1 MRLILFDCDGTLV
14 DSQNII
20 VSTMHA
26 AFAMHG
32 ITVPSRD
39 AVLGIVGLSLE
50 QAIATLLG
58 DQADRAAEIAAT
70 YRDEFH
76 GRRQGGVLEPLY
88 PGAREIVTT
97 LAERD
102 DTLLGIVTGKS
113 RRGVDAV
120 LGGHGL
126 LDYFV
131 TIQTADDAPSKPHP
145 AMVLQA
151 LSATGADAAH
161 AVVIGD
167 TTYDMM
173 MARSAGTG
181 AVGVSWGYHAPQT
194 LPAAGAEIVLT
205 RFEDLPPWLER
216 RWAASESAA

>member
-32 ITVPSRD
+32 IAEPSRD
-39 AVLGIVGLSLE
+39 AVLAIVGLSLE

-58 DQADRAAEIAAT
+58 GQADRAVDVAAS
-70 YRDEFH
+70 YREQFH
-76 GRRQGGVLEPLY
+76 SRRQGGVLEPLY
-88 PGAREIVTT
+88 PGAREVVTA
-97 LAERD
+97 LAGRD

-161 AVVIGD
+161 TVVIGD

-194 LPAAGAEIVLT
+194 LPEAGAEIVLT
-205 RFEDLPPWLER
+205 RFDDLPPWLER
-216 RWAASESAA
+216 RWAASETAA

>member
-32 ITVPSRD
+32 IAAPSRD
-39 AVLGIVGLSLE
+39 AVLAIVGLSLE

-58 DQADRAAEIAAT
+58 DQADRAAEVAVS
-70 YRDEFH
+70 YREQFQS
-76 GRRQGGVLEPLY
+76 RRQDGVLEPLY
-88 PGAREIVTT
+88 PGAREVVTA
-97 LAERD
+97 LASRD

-126 LDYFV
+126 LDCFV

-161 AVVIGD
+161 TVVIGD

-194 LPAAGAEIVLT
+194 LPEAGAEIVLT
-205 RFEDLPPWLER
+205 RFDDLPPWLER
-216 RWAASESAA
+216 RWAASEIAA